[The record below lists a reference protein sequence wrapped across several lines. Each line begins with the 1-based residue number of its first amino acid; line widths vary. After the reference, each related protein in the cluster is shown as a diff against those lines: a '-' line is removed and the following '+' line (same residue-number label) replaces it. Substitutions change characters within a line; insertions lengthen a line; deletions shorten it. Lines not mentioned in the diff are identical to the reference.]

1 MDKEVLI
8 QKYLQGTLSDAEE
21 QLFQEYI
28 KNDPSFA
35 DDIPFYEELNYA
47 FAKADYDKTKAQLH
61 TFYKEEKRSLWRK
74 WAIAATV
81 LLLIGLGSVFY
92 FNTIQSSERLY
103 AQYFEPYKNVV
114 QPMVRGEVVKTT
126 KEFAFKAYDE
136 GSYAEAIIHLNTLI
150 NEKPESILALYKAN
164 AQLQLGKTEAA
175 IVTLESQIQ
184 KTDTIYAEAQ
194 WYLTLSYLKLDNKE
208 KAKNHLNALL
218 QTNSRFKK
226 NEAQELLKSL
236 E

>member
-35 DDIPFYEELNYA
+35 DDIPFYEGLNYA

-81 LLLIGLGSVFY
+81 LLLFGLGSVFY
-92 FNTIQSSERLY
+92 FNTIHSSERLY

-126 KEFAFKAYDE
+126 KELAFKAYDE
-136 GSYAEAIIHLNTLI
+136 GNYKTAVVHLDALLET
-150 NEKPESILALYKAN
+150 KPEAILALYKAN
-164 AQLQLGKTEAA
+164 AQLQINETEAA
-175 IVTLESQIQ
+175 IVTLESQVQ

-194 WYLTLSYLKLDNKE
+194 WYLALSYLKLDDKVM
-208 KAKNHLNALL
+208 AKKYLNILL
-218 QTNSRFKK
+218 TTNSRFKK
-226 NEAQELLKSL
+226 NEAYELLKSL